1 MKAIEHLRALKL
13 ADTRAKY
20 PSVPDIALPKIEYNE
35 RTSNGLTK
43 CILDFVNL
51 SGYLAERTGTEG
63 RVIDNRNTYTDVIGR
78 QKTIGSVKR
87 IKTSGLVGSSDL
99 KLYINGKIVA
109 IEIKIGRDRQSQAQK
124 EYQERMEK
132 AGGIYLIIK
141 DFETFF
147 SWFQEFIKQ
156 ND

>member
-20 PSVPDIALPKIEYNE
+20 PSVPDIALPKTEYNPN
-35 RTSNGLTK
+35 SANGLTK

-63 RVIDNRNTYTDVIGR
+63 RVIDNRKTYTDVIGR

-141 DFETFF
+141 DFDSFYV
-147 SWFQEFIKQ
+147 WFQDFIK
-156 ND
+156 NC

>member
-13 ADTRAKY
+13 ADIKARY
-20 PSVPDIALPKIEYNE
+20 PNVPSIALPKLEYNE

-63 RVIDNRNTYTDVIGR
+63 RVIDNRKTYTDVIGR

>member
-1 MKAIEHLRALKL
+1 MKAIDHLNKL
-13 ADTRAKY
+13 RLEKTKANF
-20 PSVPDIALPKIEYNE
+20 PNVPDYALPKTQYNPN
-35 RTSNGLTK
+35 SANGLTK

-63 RVIDNRNTYTDVIGR
+63 RVIDNRKTYTDVIGR

>member
-35 RTSNGLTK
+35 RTSNGLSK

-63 RVIDNRNTYTDVIGR
+63 RVIDNRKTYTDVIGR

-141 DFETFF
+141 DFDSFYV
-147 SWFQEFIKQ
+147 WFQDFIK
-156 ND
+156 NC

>member
-13 ADTRAKY
+13 ADIKARY
-20 PSVPDIALPKIEYNE
+20 PNVPSIALPKFEYNE
-35 RTSNGLTK
+35 KSANGLTK

-63 RVIDNRNTYTDVIGR
+63 RVIDNRKTYTDVIGR
-78 QKTIGSVKR
+78 QKTIGLVKR

-141 DFETFF
+141 DFDSFYV
-147 SWFQEFIKQ
+147 WFQDFIK
-156 ND
+156 NC